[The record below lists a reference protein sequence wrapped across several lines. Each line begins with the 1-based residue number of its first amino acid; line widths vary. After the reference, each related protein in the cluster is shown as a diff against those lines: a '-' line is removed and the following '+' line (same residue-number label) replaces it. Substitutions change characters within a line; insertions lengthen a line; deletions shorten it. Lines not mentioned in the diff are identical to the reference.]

1 MRFVP
6 PQSMTEEIDS
16 IIREALSHDCTE
28 GILLS
33 RSSILIR
40 LIPKFPSLSVRVIR
54 RGISSYLNPKY
65 RVFSRYNKNRTWIIR
80 PAGASDQCPALTSCN
95 VCPYAVKGEGV
106 PGREIMICSRSG
118 RVIHSYPIRPKGCP
132 RVTDVQ

>member
-6 PQSMTEEIDS
+6 TQSMTEEIDS

-33 RSSILIR
+33 RSSIEIR
-40 LIPKFPSLSVRVIR
+40 LIPKFPSLSLRLIR

-65 RVFSRYNKNRTWIIR
+65 QVFSRYNKNRTWIIR
-80 PAGASDQCPALTSCN
+80 PSGPPHQYPTPTTCDLCPDSVRC
-95 VCPYAVKGEGV
+95 KDV
-106 PGREIMICSRSG
+106 PGVTIMFCSAKGMMLSTF
-118 RVIHSYPIRPKGCP
+118 PIRPTWCP
-132 RVTDVQ
+132 RVQNV